1 MTDKRHLVR
10 EHSAAKVSSILNTS
24 CPLSSNCLMGSNMVR
39 SGGHK
44 GGHGARAR
52 RRNIRTIR
60 AINLQ
65 GARVSAATKAPA
77 HSCLNPAVSP
87 FFPSPKIPAAAVF
100 APDRDNNAKAIVA
113 LDAYVRHL
121 EHGMVARLQTLETP
135 VPSSQQKQQSE
146 PQQQSSPP
154 QPYVLSTV
162 VARLQALEDIVF
174 STPHPQPPS
183 PPTVTTGLQQPRF
196 L

>member
-60 AINLQ
+60 AIHLQ

-77 HSCLNPAVSP
+77 HSCLNHTSPQETGTTTTSASPAVTTPAVTVTIPPVPQQDSHTEADEAPALTESEAATLPNHASP
-87 FFPSPKIPAAAVF
+87 GPPSLPHKRLNLTLHSRGGGEGESDAGREGLTAGTVPAA
-100 APDRDNNAKAIVA
+100 P
-113 LDAYVRHL
+113 
-121 EHGMVARLQTLETP
+121 ARGGGGWDG
-135 VPSSQQKQQSE
+135 
-146 PQQQSSPP
+146 
-154 QPYVLSTV
+154 
-162 VARLQALEDIVF
+162 ACRA
-174 STPHPQPPS
+174 
-183 PPTVTTGLQQPRF
+183 
-196 L
+196 